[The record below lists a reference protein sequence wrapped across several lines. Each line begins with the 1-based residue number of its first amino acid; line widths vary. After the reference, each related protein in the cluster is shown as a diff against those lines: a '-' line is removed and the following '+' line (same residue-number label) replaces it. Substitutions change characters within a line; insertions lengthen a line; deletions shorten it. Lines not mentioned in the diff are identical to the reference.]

1 MNYKIHESYP
11 FVATGV
17 LEGKNEKKYIALCK
31 AGEDKVT
38 QFVPAYDFQTE
49 WVDKFPCKMWCEI
62 IDYNADRDIYILQQC
77 YYDLLASLYTGL
89 PQTGKFKVVGSKI
102 DSNTNNHFYI
112 LKDAYGL
119 CHRYYANADVYSIG
133 QEVEMLV
140 ESVVLRGNRQGYLS
154 LATSTA
160 VQSSASVKECVTKT
174 TESTIA
180 SEDPRTTTTF
190 GQEDDHTEFKS
201 SIVFTPADINP
212 RIDEQIKTIMKTI
225 AGFMNKDGGTLYL
238 GVNDAGVVCGIESD
252 FKHLNTSETDRYTYH
267 QNQDGYEIKIRES
280 IKRHLTNA
288 SLGNLITLEF
298 KSENEKTYCVVTV
311 EQSKY
316 PVFFNGTKLY
326 QRMGNQTNLLKD
338 FEIYLF
344 IEERINKF
352 GAQTQPVDTEDTTE
366 DEYGDQDG
374 NSIVEPTN
382 EHSEEEKKADEATKI
397 VIERPVF
404 TPWRYVRLYT
414 EGRWSYGKKSMQG
427 DADLVHEIMIP
438 KEKNHKTDC
447 RLVIAYKDG
456 CVDTVAL
463 GDVKPK
469 TEDKIYTTKGWH
481 DEIGIVAAFVADE
494 RELLAVRCTDVNGE
508 ECTKFHKLTDISV
521 HPGMGRN
528 GNTIINADATITAAA
543 LVPKVLEDRLGSYL
557 VKKTQKSNF
566 NGFKRSDPSFR
577 DSLHLLDAI
586 FE

>member
-1 MNYKIHESYP
+1 MNYQIHESYP

-17 LEGKNEKKYIALCK
+17 IEGKNEKKYIALRK
-31 AGEDKVT
+31 AGEENVT

-62 IDYNADRDIYILQQC
+62 LDIAENDIYVLQQC
-77 YYDLLASLYTGL
+77 YYDLLTDLYTGL
-89 PQTGKFKVVGSKI
+89 PQKNKFKVI
-102 DSNTNNHFYI
+102 DSKTDCNTNNHFFI

-119 CHRYYANADVYSIG
+119 CHRCYADDGTYSIG
-133 QEVEMLV
+133 EEVELLV
-140 ESVVLRGNRQGYLS
+140 EAVVERGNHHGFLS
-154 LATSTA
+154 LTTPKATQPSLDSNATSEEE
-160 VQSSASVKECVTKT
+160 QN
-174 TESTIA
+174 
-180 SEDPRTTTTF
+180 EDPRTTTTF
-190 GQEDDHTEFKS
+190 GQENECTEFKS

-212 RIDEQIKTIMKTI
+212 KIDEQIKTIMKTI

-288 SLGNLITLEF
+288 SLGNLVTLEF
-298 KSENEKTYCVVTV
+298 KTENEKTYCVVTV
-311 EQSKY
+311 KQSKY

-352 GAQTQPVDTEDTTE
+352 GAQTQPADTEDTTAGEYE
-366 DEYGDQDG
+366 DQSG
-374 NSIVEPTN
+374 NANVETTK
-382 EHSEEEKKADEATKI
+382 EQAEEEKKADEATKI

-427 DADLVHEIMIP
+427 DPELVHEIMIP

-456 CVDTVAL
+456 CIDTVAI
-463 GDVKPK
+463 GNVKPN

-481 DEIGIVAAFVADE
+481 DEIGVIAAFVADE
-494 RELLAVRCTDVNGE
+494 RELLAVRCNANGE

-528 GNTIINADATITAAA
+528 GNTIINSDATITAAA

-577 DSLHLLDAI
+577 DSLPLLDAI

>member
-1 MNYKIHESYP
+1 
-11 FVATGV
+11 
-17 LEGKNEKKYIALCK
+17 
-31 AGEDKVT
+31 
-38 QFVPAYDFQTE
+38 
-49 WVDKFPCKMWCEI
+49 
-62 IDYNADRDIYILQQC
+62 
-77 YYDLLASLYTGL
+77 
-89 PQTGKFKVVGSKI
+89 
-102 DSNTNNHFYI
+102 
-112 LKDAYGL
+112 
-119 CHRYYANADVYSIG
+119 
-133 QEVEMLV
+133 MLV
-140 ESVVLRGNRQGYLS
+140 NSVVQRGNRHGFLS
-154 LATSTA
+154 LTNAKTEKTSA
-160 VQSSASVKECVTKT
+160 PINNPVADT
-174 TESTIA
+174 TENAIV
-180 SEDPRTTTTF
+180 SEDPRSTSTF
-190 GQEDDHTEFKS
+190 GQENDCTEFKS

-212 RIDEQIKTIMKTI
+212 KIDEQIKTIMKTI

-288 SLGNLITLEF
+288 SLGNLVTLEF
-298 KSENEKTYCVVTV
+298 KTENEKTYCVVTV
-311 EQSKY
+311 KQSKY

-352 GAQTQPVDTEDTTE
+352 GAQTQPTDTEDTTAG
-366 DEYGDQDG
+366 EYGVQCT
-374 NSIVEPTN
+374 NSVVKATN
-382 EHSEEEKKADEATKI
+382 EQTEEEKKADEATKM

-438 KEKNHKTDC
+438 REKNHKTDC

-481 DEIGIVAAFVADE
+481 DEIGVVAAFIADE
-494 RELLAVRCTDVNGE
+494 RELLAVRCNDTNGE

-528 GNTIINADATITAAA
+528 GNTIINADATITAVA

-566 NGFKRSDPSFR
+566 NGYKRSDPSFR
-577 DSLHLLDAI
+577 DSLPLLDAI

>member
-1 MNYKIHESYP
+1 MNYEIHETYP
-11 FVATGV
+11 LIA
-17 LEGKNEKKYIALCK
+17 EGIIEGQNEKKYIKLRRPGEEK
-31 AGEDKVT
+31 AS
-38 QFVPAYDFQTE
+38 QFAPAYDFQTE
-49 WVDKFPCKMWCEI
+49 WVDKFPYKMWCEVI
-62 IDYNADRDIYILQQC
+62 AYDADRDICILQQC
-77 YYDLLASLYTGL
+77 YYDLLKNLYTGL
-89 PQTGKFKVVGSKI
+89 PQTNKFKVVDSKI
-102 DSNTNNHFYI
+102 DSNTNNHFFI

-119 CHRYYANADVYSIG
+119 CHRYYADNGTYCIG
-133 QEVEMLV
+133 EEVKLLV
-140 ESVVLRGNRQGYLS
+140 ESVVKRDNRHGFLS
-154 LATSTA
+154 LTTPKTEESP
-160 VQSSASVKECVTKT
+160 VSVKSDVVETS
-174 TESTIA
+174 ENTIPD
-180 SEDPRTTTTF
+180 EEPRSTTTF
-190 GQEDDHTEFKS
+190 GQENEYTEFKS

-212 RIDEQIKTIMKTI
+212 KIDEQIKTIMKTI

-238 GVNDAGVVCGIESD
+238 GVNDAGAVCGIESD
-252 FKHLNTSETDRYTYH
+252 FKYLNTSETDRYTYH

-280 IKRHLTNA
+280 IKRHLTSA
-288 SLGNLITLEF
+288 SLGNLVTLEF
-298 KSENEKTYCVVTV
+298 KTEGDKTYCVVTIK
-311 EQSKY
+311 QSKY
-316 PVFFNGTKLY
+316 PVFYNGVKLY

-344 IEERINKF
+344 VNDRI
-352 GAQTQPVDTEDTTE
+352 AQFNMQAQPDDTEDTTE
-366 DEYGDQDG
+366 DEYGEQSE
-374 NSIVEPTN
+374 NNAVETN
-382 EHSEEEKKADEATKI
+382 KEMTEEEKKADEAVKI
-397 VIERPVF
+397 NINRPVF
-404 TPWRYVRLYT
+404 TPWRYVRFYT
-414 EGRWSYGKKSMQG
+414 EGRWSYGKSSKMGESG
-427 DADLVHEIMIP
+427 VVHEIMIP

-508 ECTKFHKLTDISV
+508 ECTKFHKLTDITA

-528 GNTIINADATITAAA
+528 GNTIINTDATITAAA

-557 VKKTQKSNF
+557 VKKTQKSTF
-566 NGFKRSDPSFR
+566 NGFKRSNPSFR